1 MNTETLIIDD
11 DEISIMLTTHMIK
24 NMPFAKEVNTFSDGI
39 YAFKHLQETYSTD
52 AQYIIILD
60 INMPL
65 MDGWEFLNKI
75 KRLVSHNNTKVF
87 MLSSSTDQQDIEKAK
102 NTELVKGFFSKPIQ
116 KEHIEEIWKLV
127 MHEK

>member
-24 NMPFAKEVNTFSDGI
+24 DMHFAKDVKNFSDGI
-39 YAFKHLQETYSTD
+39 YAFEHLKEMYRTD

-65 MDGWEFLNKI
+65 MDGWEFLKKI
-75 KRLVSHNNTKVF
+75 QSFALPKNTKVF
-87 MLSSSTDQQDIEKAK
+87 MLSSSTDKQDIEKAK
-102 NTELVKGFFSKPIQ
+102 KSELVKGFFSKPIQ
-116 KEHIEEIWKLV
+116 KEHVEQIRELV
-127 MHEK
+127 MQ